1 MLMVEIRDLQRV
13 IENLEIDD
21 VFFAYREDETFV
33 VETFAEY
40 DFHKFIIGC
49 LTSYENFSILI
60 EDLIDGH
67 EFFTS
72 KKNLKKSYLFPLHLQ
87 ISMI

>member
-1 MLMVEIRDLQRV
+1 MLMVEIKDLQRV
-13 IENLEIDD
+13 IENLCIDK
-21 VFFAYREDETFV
+21 VFFAYKEDQTFV

-60 EDLIDGH
+60 EDLLDDYDA
-67 EFFTS
+67 FTS
-72 KKNLKKSYLFPLHLQ
+72 
-87 ISMI
+87 